1 LFTLLIKIIFETNVD
16 KLMKILL
23 IGEYSG
29 LHNSLKD
36 GLQLNGH
43 SVTLL
48 GTGDGFK
55 NYPVDIEVKS
65 TIFEIPFLKFIAKII
80 DKLLKVSL
88 NDFELGFK
96 AYLKIKTLKDFDIV
110 QLINENS
117 FKTTPWLETILLKK
131 ILKNNKNLFLLSCGV
146 DYISVK
152 YALENKFKYSILTPY
167 LNDKLLLKKYRH
179 ILKYNSSEFKKL
191 HRYIYK
197 NIKGVISSDLDYH
210 IPLIG
215 KKKYLGMVPNPV
227 NLKKLSYDFVEIEDK
242 VIIFHGINSKNST
255 KKGNDYF
262 IRAMEIIKKKYKE
275 SVEYIE
281 VQDLKYRDY
290 MKSYCNCHIFLD
302 QVYAYDQGYNAL
314 EAMAK
319 GKVVF
324 TGAEKE
330 WLEHYG
336 VSEDGIAIN
345 ALPDVNYL
353 VEKLSILI
361 ENPKKI
367 KDISINARKFIED
380 HHSYDNVANIYES
393 KWLKA
398 INYEK

>member
-1 LFTLLIKIIFETNVD
+1 
-16 KLMKILL
+16 MKILL

-80 DKLLKVSL
+80 DKLLKFSL

-215 KKKYLGMVPNPV
+215 EKKYLGMVPNPV

-262 IRAMEIIKKKYKE
+262 IRAMEIIKKNYKE

-361 ENPKKI
+361 ENPNKI

>member
-1 LFTLLIKIIFETNVD
+1 
-16 KLMKILL
+16 MKILL

-167 LNDKLLLKKYRH
+167 LNDKLLLEKYRH

-215 KKKYLGMVPNPV
+215 EKKYLGMVPNPV
-227 NLKKLSYDFVEIEDK
+227 NLKKLNYDFVEIEDK

-262 IRAMEIIKKKYKE
+262 IRAMEIIKKNYKE

>member
-1 LFTLLIKIIFETNVD
+1 
-16 KLMKILL
+16 MKILL

-242 VIIFHGINSKNST
+242 VIIFHGINSKNLT

-262 IRAMEIIKKKYKE
+262 IRAMEIIKKNYKE

>member
-1 LFTLLIKIIFETNVD
+1 
-16 KLMKILL
+16 MKILL

-215 KKKYLGMVPNPV
+215 KKKYLGMVPNPL

-242 VIIFHGINSKNST
+242 VIIFHGINSKNSI

-262 IRAMEIIKKKYKE
+262 IRAMKIIKKKYKE
-275 SVEYIE
+275 RVEYIE

-290 MKSYCNCHIFLD
+290 IKSYCNCHIFLD

-336 VSEDGIAIN
+336 GSEDSIAIN
-345 ALPDVNYL
+345 ALPEVNYL

-361 ENPKKI
+361 ENPDKI
-367 KDISINARKFIED
+367 RDISINARKFIED
-380 HHSYDNVANIYES
+380 HHSYDDVANIYES

>member
-1 LFTLLIKIIFETNVD
+1 
-16 KLMKILL
+16 MKILL

-80 DKLLKVSL
+80 DKLLKFSL

-215 KKKYLGMVPNPV
+215 EKKYLGMVPNPV
-227 NLKKLSYDFVEIEDK
+227 NLKKLRYDFVEIEDK

-262 IRAMEIIKKKYKE
+262 IRAMEIIKKNYKE

>member
-1 LFTLLIKIIFETNVD
+1 
-16 KLMKILL
+16 MKILL

-146 DYISVK
+146 DNISVK

-215 KKKYLGMVPNPV
+215 EKKYLGMVPNPV

-262 IRAMEIIKKKYKE
+262 IRAMEIIKKNYKE

-290 MKSYCNCHIFLD
+290 IKSYCNCHIFLD

-336 VSEDGIAIN
+336 ASEEGIAIN

-380 HHSYDNVANIYES
+380 HHNYDNVANIYES

>member
-1 LFTLLIKIIFETNVD
+1 
-16 KLMKILL
+16 MKILL

-262 IRAMEIIKKKYKE
+262 IRAMEIIKKNYKE

>member
-1 LFTLLIKIIFETNVD
+1 
-16 KLMKILL
+16 MKILL

-215 KKKYLGMVPNPV
+215 EKKYLGMVPNPL

-262 IRAMEIIKKKYKE
+262 IRAMEIIKKNYKE

>member
-1 LFTLLIKIIFETNVD
+1 
-16 KLMKILL
+16 MKILL

-65 TIFEIPFLKFIAKII
+65 TIFEIPFLKFIAKIV

-242 VIIFHGINSKNST
+242 VIIFHGINSKNSI

-262 IRAMEIIKKKYKE
+262 IRAMKIIKKKYKE
-275 SVEYIE
+275 RVEYIE

-290 MKSYCNCHIFLD
+290 IKSYCNCHIFLD

-336 VSEDGIAIN
+336 GSEDSIAIN
-345 ALPDVNYL
+345 ALPEVNYL

-361 ENPKKI
+361 ENPEKI
-367 KDISINARKFIED
+367 RDISINARKFIED
-380 HHSYDNVANIYES
+380 HHSYDDVANIYES

>member
-1 LFTLLIKIIFETNVD
+1 
-16 KLMKILL
+16 MKILL

-65 TIFEIPFLKFIAKII
+65 TIFEIPFLKFIAKIV

-152 YALENKFKYSILTPY
+152 YSLENKFKYSILTPY

-262 IRAMEIIKKKYKE
+262 IRAMEIIKKNYKE

>member
-1 LFTLLIKIIFETNVD
+1 
-16 KLMKILL
+16 MKILL

-146 DYISVK
+146 DNISVK
-152 YALENKFKYSILTPY
+152 YALENKFNYSILTPY

-215 KKKYLGMVPNPV
+215 EKKYLGMVPNPV
-227 NLKKLSYDFVEIEDK
+227 NLKKLRYDFVEIEDK

-262 IRAMEIIKKKYKE
+262 IRAMEIIKKNYKE

>member
-1 LFTLLIKIIFETNVD
+1 
-16 KLMKILL
+16 MKILL

-65 TIFEIPFLKFIAKII
+65 TIFEIPFLKFIAKIV

-215 KKKYLGMVPNPV
+215 EKKYLGMVPNPV

>member
-1 LFTLLIKIIFETNVD
+1 
-16 KLMKILL
+16 MKILL

-55 NYPVDIEVKS
+55 NFPVDILVIS
-65 TIFEIPFLKFIAKII
+65 TVFEIPIFKFIAKII
-80 DKLLKVSL
+80 DKLFKVSL
-88 NDFELGFK
+88 NDVEIGIKTFF
-96 AYLKIKTLKDFDIV
+96 KIKKLKGFDIV
-110 QLINENS
+110 QLVNENS
-117 FKTTPWLETILLKK
+117 FKTTPKLEIFLLKIIK
-131 ILKNNKNLFLLSCGV
+131 KNNENIFLLSCGT
-146 DYISVK
+146 DYKSIQ
-152 YALENKFKYSILTPY
+152 YALDKKFRYSILTPY
-167 LNDKLLLKKYRH
+167 FNNDKLKNSYRH
-179 ILKYNSSEFKKL
+179 ILKYNNKHFKKL
-191 HRYIYK
+191 HKYIYK

-210 IPLIG
+210 IPL
-215 KKKYLGMVPNPV
+215 KEEDKYLGMIPNPI
-227 NLKKLSYDFVEIEDK
+227 NLSKIKYRRPKIDKEI
-242 VIIFHGINSKNST
+242 VIFHGINSNNSI

-262 IRAMEIIKKKYKE
+262 NKAIEVIKKSHGSKIK
-275 SVEYIE
+275 YIE
-281 VQDLKYRDY
+281 VQDLNYKDY
-290 MKSYCNCHIFLD
+290 VKSYDSCHIFLD

-330 WLEHYG
+330 WLDYYELK
-336 VSEDGIAIN
+336 EDSIAIN

-361 ENPKKI
+361 DSPEKI
-367 KDISINARKFIED
+367 KSISVNARKFIENQ
-380 HHSYDNVANIYES
+380 HNFKNIASIYED

-398 INYEK
+398 IKNEK

>member
-1 LFTLLIKIIFETNVD
+1 
-16 KLMKILL
+16 MKILL

-65 TIFEIPFLKFIAKII
+65 TIFEIPFLKFIAKIV

-215 KKKYLGMVPNPV
+215 KKKYLGMVPNPL

-242 VIIFHGINSKNST
+242 VIIFHGINSKNSI

-262 IRAMEIIKKKYKE
+262 IRAMKIIKKKYKE
-275 SVEYIE
+275 RVEYIE

-290 MKSYCNCHIFLD
+290 IKSYCNCHIFLD

-336 VSEDGIAIN
+336 GSEDSIAIN
-345 ALPDVNYL
+345 ALPEVNYL

-361 ENPKKI
+361 ENPEKI
-367 KDISINARKFIED
+367 RDISINARKFIED
-380 HHSYDNVANIYES
+380 HHSYDDVANIYES

>member
-1 LFTLLIKIIFETNVD
+1 
-16 KLMKILL
+16 MKILL

-55 NYPVDIEVKS
+55 NFPVDILIKS
-65 TIFEIPFLKFIAKII
+65 TVFEIPFLKFFAKII
-80 DKLLKVSL
+80 DKLFNVSL
-88 NDFELGFK
+88 NDIELGFK
-96 AYLKIKTLKDFDIV
+96 AYFKIKTLKDFDIV

-117 FKTTPWLETILLKK
+117 FKTIPWIEVILLEK
-131 ILKNNKNLFLLSCGV
+131 IIKNNKNLYLLSCGV
-146 DYISVK
+146 DYVSVK

-167 LNDKLLLKKYRH
+167 LNNKLLLKKYRH

-210 IPLIG
+210 IPLVG
-215 KKKYLGMVPNPV
+215 EKKYLGMVPNPL
-227 NLKKLSYDFVEIEDK
+227 NLKKLTYNFVEIEDK
-242 VIIFHGINSKNST
+242 VIIFQGINSKNSI
-255 KKGNDYF
+255 KKGNNYF
-262 IRAMEIIKKKYKE
+262 IRAIEIIKEIYKE
-275 SVEYIE
+275 KIEYIE
-281 VQDLKYRDY
+281 VQDLKYSDY
-290 MKSYCNCHIFLD
+290 IESYSDCHIFLD
-302 QVYAYDQGYNAL
+302 QVYAYDQGYNAK

-330 WLEHYG
+330 WLDYYG
-336 VSEDGIAIN
+336 ESEDTIAIN

-361 ENPKKI
+361 ENPEKI

-380 HHSYDNVANIYES
+380 HHSYDNVADIYEI
-393 KWLKA
+393 KWQKA

>member
-1 LFTLLIKIIFETNVD
+1 
-16 KLMKILL
+16 MKILL

-55 NYPVDIEVKS
+55 RYPVDILIKS
-65 TIFEIPFLKFIAKII
+65 TFFEIPIFKFIAKII

-88 NDFELGFK
+88 NDIEIGIKTYF
-96 AYLKIKTLKDFDIV
+96 KIKRLKDFDVV

-117 FKTTPWLETILLKK
+117 FKTIPNSEIILLKK
-131 ILKNNKNLFLLSCGV
+131 IKKNNKNLFLLSCGT
-146 DYISVK
+146 DYKSVQ
-152 YALENKFKYSILTPY
+152 YTLNKNFRYSILTPY
-167 LNDKLLLKKYRH
+167 FNNEKLKNSYRH
-179 ILKYNSSEFKKL
+179 ILKYNNKHFKKL
-191 HRYIYK
+191 HEYIYK

-210 IPLIG
+210 IPL
-215 KKKYLGMVPNPV
+215 KKEDKYLGMIPNPI
-227 NLKKLSYDFVEIEDK
+227 NLNKIKYNKLKIDGEI
-242 VIIFHGINSKNST
+242 IIFHGINTKNSI
-255 KKGNDYF
+255 KKGNNYF
-262 IRAMEIIKKKYKE
+262 QKAMEIIKKLHGNKVK
-275 SVEYIE
+275 YIE
-281 VQDLKYRDY
+281 VKNLNYNDY
-290 MKSYCNCHIFLD
+290 VKSYESCHIFLD

-330 WLEHYG
+330 WLDHYNLI
-336 VSEDGIAIN
+336 EDSIAIN
-345 ALPDVNYL
+345 ALPETNYL
-353 VEKLSILI
+353 VNKLTELINNPEKIESI
-361 ENPKKI
+361 
-367 KDISINARKFIED
+367 SVNARKFIEN
-380 HHSYDNVANIYES
+380 HHDFKNIASIYED

-398 INYEK
+398 LKNEK

>member
-1 LFTLLIKIIFETNVD
+1 
-16 KLMKILL
+16 MKILL

-55 NYPVDIEVKS
+55 NFPVDILVKS
-65 TIFEIPFLKFIAKII
+65 TIFEIPIFKLIAKII
-80 DKLLKVSL
+80 DKLFKVSL
-88 NDFELGFK
+88 NDIEIGIKTFF
-96 AYLKIKTLKDFDIV
+96 KIKKLKGFDIV
-110 QLINENS
+110 QLVNENS
-117 FKTTPWLETILLKK
+117 FKTTPKLEMFLLKIIK
-131 ILKNNKNLFLLSCGV
+131 KNNENIFLLSCGT
-146 DYISVK
+146 DYKSIQ
-152 YALENKFKYSILTPY
+152 YALDKKFRYSILTPY
-167 LNDKLLLKKYRH
+167 FNNDKLKNSYRH
-179 ILKYNSSEFKKL
+179 ILKYNNKHFKKL
-191 HRYIYK
+191 HKYIYK

-210 IPLIG
+210 IPL
-215 KKKYLGMVPNPV
+215 KEEDKYLGMIPNPI
-227 NLKKLSYDFVEIEDK
+227 NLSKIKYRRPKIDKEI
-242 VIIFHGINSKNST
+242 VIFHGINSNNSI

-262 IRAMEIIKKKYKE
+262 NKAIEVIKKSHGSKIK
-275 SVEYIE
+275 YIE
-281 VQDLKYRDY
+281 VQDLNYKDY
-290 MKSYCNCHIFLD
+290 VKSYDSCHIFLD

-330 WLEHYG
+330 WLDYYELK
-336 VSEDGIAIN
+336 EDSIAIN

-361 ENPKKI
+361 DSPEKI
-367 KDISINARKFIED
+367 KSISVNARKFIENQ
-380 HHSYDNVANIYES
+380 HNFKNIASIYED

-398 INYEK
+398 IKNEK

>member
-1 LFTLLIKIIFETNVD
+1 
-16 KLMKILL
+16 MKILL

-215 KKKYLGMVPNPV
+215 EKKYLGMVPNPL

>member
-1 LFTLLIKIIFETNVD
+1 
-16 KLMKILL
+16 MKILL

-215 KKKYLGMVPNPV
+215 EKKYLGMVPNPV

-262 IRAMEIIKKKYKE
+262 IRAMEIIKKNYKE

>member
-1 LFTLLIKIIFETNVD
+1 
-16 KLMKILL
+16 MKILL

-179 ILKYNSSEFKKL
+179 ILKYNSSEFEKL
-191 HRYIYK
+191 HRYIYN

-215 KKKYLGMVPNPV
+215 KKKYLGMVPNPL

-242 VIIFHGINSKNST
+242 VIIFHGINSKNSI

-262 IRAMEIIKKKYKE
+262 IRAMKIIKKKYKE
-275 SVEYIE
+275 RVEYIE

-290 MKSYCNCHIFLD
+290 IKSYCNCHIFLD

-336 VSEDGIAIN
+336 GSEDSIAIN
-345 ALPDVNYL
+345 ALPEVNYL

-361 ENPKKI
+361 ENPDKI
-367 KDISINARKFIED
+367 RDISINARKFIED
-380 HHSYDNVANIYES
+380 HHSYDDVANIYES

>member
-1 LFTLLIKIIFETNVD
+1 
-16 KLMKILL
+16 MKILL

-55 NYPVDIEVKS
+55 NYPVDIEVRS

-215 KKKYLGMVPNPV
+215 EKKYLGMVPNPV

-262 IRAMEIIKKKYKE
+262 IRAMEIIKKNYKE

>member
-1 LFTLLIKIIFETNVD
+1 
-16 KLMKILL
+16 MKILL

-215 KKKYLGMVPNPV
+215 EKKYLGIVPNPV

-262 IRAMEIIKKKYKE
+262 IRAMEIIKKNYKE

-336 VSEDGIAIN
+336 VREDGIAIN

>member
-1 LFTLLIKIIFETNVD
+1 
-16 KLMKILL
+16 MKILL

-65 TIFEIPFLKFIAKII
+65 TIFEIPFLKFIAKIV

-191 HRYIYK
+191 HRYIYN

-215 KKKYLGMVPNPV
+215 KKKYLGMVPNPL

-242 VIIFHGINSKNST
+242 VIIFHGINSKNSI

-262 IRAMEIIKKKYKE
+262 IRAMKIIKKKYKE

-290 MKSYCNCHIFLD
+290 IKSYCNCHIFLD

-336 VSEDGIAIN
+336 GSEDSIAIN
-345 ALPDVNYL
+345 ALPEVNYL

-361 ENPKKI
+361 ENPEKI
-367 KDISINARKFIED
+367 RDISINARKFIED
-380 HHSYDNVANIYES
+380 HHSYDDVANIYES

>member
-1 LFTLLIKIIFETNVD
+1 
-16 KLMKILL
+16 MKILL

-65 TIFEIPFLKFIAKII
+65 TIFEIPFLKFIAKIV

-215 KKKYLGMVPNPV
+215 KKKYLGMVPNPL

-242 VIIFHGINSKNST
+242 VIIFHGINSKNSI

-262 IRAMEIIKKKYKE
+262 IRAMKIIKKKYKE
-275 SVEYIE
+275 RVEYIE

>member
-1 LFTLLIKIIFETNVD
+1 
-16 KLMKILL
+16 MKILL

-80 DKLLKVSL
+80 DKLLKFSL

-110 QLINENS
+110 QLINENA
-117 FKTTPWLETILLKK
+117 FKTTPWLETILVKK

-215 KKKYLGMVPNPV
+215 EKKYLGMVPNPV
-227 NLKKLSYDFVEIEDK
+227 NLKKLSYNFVEIKNK

>member
-1 LFTLLIKIIFETNVD
+1 
-16 KLMKILL
+16 MKILL

-146 DYISVK
+146 DNISVK

-215 KKKYLGMVPNPV
+215 EKKYLGMVPNPV
-227 NLKKLSYDFVEIEDK
+227 NLKKLRYDFVEIEDK

-262 IRAMEIIKKKYKE
+262 IRAMEIIKKNYKE

>member
-1 LFTLLIKIIFETNVD
+1 
-16 KLMKILL
+16 MKILL

-65 TIFEIPFLKFIAKII
+65 TIFEIPFLKFIAKIV

-215 KKKYLGMVPNPV
+215 KKKYLGMVPNPL

-242 VIIFHGINSKNST
+242 VIIFHGINSKNSI

-262 IRAMEIIKKKYKE
+262 IRAMKIIKKKYKE

-290 MKSYCNCHIFLD
+290 IKSYCNCHIFLD

-336 VSEDGIAIN
+336 GSEDSIAIN
-345 ALPDVNYL
+345 ALPEVNYL

-361 ENPKKI
+361 ENPEKI
-367 KDISINARKFIED
+367 RDISINARKFIED
-380 HHSYDNVANIYES
+380 HHSYDDVANIYES

>member
-1 LFTLLIKIIFETNVD
+1 
-16 KLMKILL
+16 MKILL

-215 KKKYLGMVPNPV
+215 EKKYLGMVPNPV
-227 NLKKLSYDFVEIEDK
+227 NLKKLNYDFVEIEDK

-336 VSEDGIAIN
+336 VNEDGIAIN
-345 ALPDVNYL
+345 TLPDVNYL

-367 KDISINARKFIED
+367 KDISINARKLIED

>member
-1 LFTLLIKIIFETNVD
+1 
-16 KLMKILL
+16 MKILL

-80 DKLLKVSL
+80 DKLLKFSL

-110 QLINENS
+110 QLINENA
-117 FKTTPWLETILLKK
+117 FKTTPWLETILVKK

-215 KKKYLGMVPNPV
+215 EKKYLGMVPNPV

-262 IRAMEIIKKKYKE
+262 IRAMEIIKKNYKE

>member
-1 LFTLLIKIIFETNVD
+1 
-16 KLMKILL
+16 MKILL

-262 IRAMEIIKKKYKE
+262 IRAMEIIKKNYKE

-336 VSEDGIAIN
+336 VCEDGIAIN

>member
-1 LFTLLIKIIFETNVD
+1 
-16 KLMKILL
+16 MKILL

-65 TIFEIPFLKFIAKII
+65 TIFEIPFFKFIAKII

-146 DYISVK
+146 DYLSVK

-215 KKKYLGMVPNPV
+215 ERKYLGMVPNPV

-262 IRAMEIIKKKYKE
+262 IRAMEIIKKNYKE

-336 VSEDGIAIN
+336 VREDGIAIN

-380 HHSYDNVANIYES
+380 HHSFDNVANIYES

>member
-1 LFTLLIKIIFETNVD
+1 
-16 KLMKILL
+16 
-23 IGEYSG
+23 
-29 LHNSLKD
+29 
-36 GLQLNGH
+36 
-43 SVTLL
+43 
-48 GTGDGFK
+48 
-55 NYPVDIEVKS
+55 
-65 TIFEIPFLKFIAKII
+65 
-80 DKLLKVSL
+80 
-88 NDFELGFK
+88 
-96 AYLKIKTLKDFDIV
+96 
-110 QLINENS
+110 
-117 FKTTPWLETILLKK
+117 
-131 ILKNNKNLFLLSCGV
+131 
-146 DYISVK
+146 
-152 YALENKFKYSILTPY
+152 
-167 LNDKLLLKKYRH
+167 
-179 ILKYNSSEFKKL
+179 
-191 HRYIYK
+191 
-197 NIKGVISSDLDYH
+197 
-210 IPLIG
+210 
-215 KKKYLGMVPNPV
+215 MVPNPV

-262 IRAMEIIKKKYKE
+262 IRAMEIIKKNYKE

-336 VSEDGIAIN
+336 VREDGIAIN

>member
-1 LFTLLIKIIFETNVD
+1 
-16 KLMKILL
+16 MKILL

-215 KKKYLGMVPNPV
+215 EKKYLGMVPNPV

-262 IRAMEIIKKKYKE
+262 IRAMEIIKKNYKE

-380 HHSYDNVANIYES
+380 HHSCDNVANIYES